1 MSAHKRKIKR
11 NYWTVKFM
19 LDYSIKR
26 RAELA
31 AKHAPV
37 WMLNRY
43 SEEIEQLRDTL
54 ALLENE
60 VEYMEAKR
68 RAKHV

>member
-1 MSAHKRKIKR
+1 MSAHKRKVKR
-11 NYWTVKFM
+11 NYWHLKWM
-19 LDYSIKR
+19 LDYNIQR

-43 SEEIEQLRDTL
+43 SEEIEQLRGTV
-54 ALLENE
+54 AMLESE
-60 VEYMEAKR
+60 IEYMEAKR
-68 RAKHV
+68 RSKK